1 MSNKFLIAALLG
13 IIARPALSLAALSQ
27 PAAQPVLK
35 RIQLQGSSLGAIT
48 VTSSQMQALQAIK
61 AALHRDYSMSGR
73 DADKLVCHNSKIG
86 GTHNNNTLRCETN
99 RQWWRREEV
108 QAVQMML
115 SNMAGR
121 TGGLVAALQTLHGRN
136 AAFAIPIDYGRFHA
150 LMKALPAGQKP
161 AGNEH

>member
-1 MSNKFLIAALLG
+1 MNNKFLIAALLG
-13 IIARPALSLAALSQ
+13 IVALPALSLAAQSQ
-27 PAAQPVLK
+27 PAAQPVQK
-35 RIQLQGSSLGAIT
+35 KVQLQGSSLGTIT
-48 VTSSQMQALQAIK
+48 VTSSQIQALQAIK
-61 AALHRDYSMSGR
+61 AALHREYSTDAA
-73 DADKLVCHNSKIG
+73 DADKLVCHISKIG
-86 GTHNNNTLRCETN
+86 GTHINKTLRCETN

-150 LMKALPAGQKP
+150 LMKALPAGQKEVN
-161 AGNEH
+161 NEQ